1 MLTGH
6 FSDRLTAAVIKCR
19 VVILIATLKIYG
31 IVFSG
36 RLTAAVIKCRV
47 VILMATLIIYGIVF
61 SGRLT
66 AAVLK
71 YWEFAND
78 KYANQYRVVR

>member
-6 FSDRLTAAVIKCR
+6 FSDRLTAADIKYR
-19 VVILIATLKIYG
+19 VVILMATPIIYG

-36 RLTAAVIKCRV
+36 RLTAAVNKCRV

-61 SGRLT
+61 SGKLT

-71 YWEFAND
+71 YY
-78 KYANQYRVVR
+78 KKRRGK